1 MKQQPGVEL
10 HSANPM
16 DWAIIDDT
24 SNHVFRVHR
33 RAFTDPQVLEFE
45 RRNIFERCW
54 LYLGHESEVEAS
66 GSFVSRK
73 VGGRPLI
80 FNRDQ
85 DGVLRVFYNACM
97 HRGAALCR
105 EPSGRTRN
113 YTCPYHGWVY
123 GMDGKLKDQPLPDSY
138 APACN
143 ANGELNLKP
152 VQKFSSFRGFVFVN
166 FDAGADTLENYLDG
180 ACEYLELASLQSA
193 AGMTILPGTQSYSA
207 RANWKLL
214 QENSADGYHADTT
227 HASYMD
233 YIKNRE
239 GGVHNLYSARGF
251 GRVRNLGNGH
261 SVSES
266 LNGTPWGRPTARPMP
281 SWGPEVAQELAEVH
295 QRMVAR
301 LGEEKATFI
310 CHGDRNLL
318 VFPNLVVNDVG
329 ALTVRTFY
337 PQEPGYFEITAWALA
352 PKDESARIRDL
363 RMRNFLEFLGPGGF
377 ATPDDQEMLELCH
390 KGYMATG
397 AGAGGPEWN
406 DISRGMRDEN
416 GPTPSKQDELQMRT
430 FWRRWKLMLEAQGAP
445 DAQGAQGAQ
454 ASTQR
459 SIPVKV
465 AA

>member
-1 MKQQPGVEL
+1 M
-10 HSANPM
+10 
-16 DWAIIDDT
+16 
-24 SNHVFRVHR
+24 
-33 RAFTDPQVLEFE
+33 
-45 RRNIFERCW
+45 
-54 LYLGHESEVEAS
+54 
-66 GSFVSRK
+66 
-73 VGGRPLI
+73 
-80 FNRDQ
+80 
-85 DGVLRVFYNACM
+85 
-97 HRGAALCR
+97 
-105 EPSGRTRN
+105 
-113 YTCPYHGWVY
+113 
-123 GMDGKLKDQPLPDSY
+123 
-138 APACN
+138 
-143 ANGELNLKP
+143 
-152 VQKFSSFRGFVFVN
+152 QKFSSFKGFVFVN

-281 SWGPEVAQELAEVH
+281 SWGPEVAQELEEVH
-295 QRMVAR
+295 LRMVAR

-397 AGAGGPEWN
+397 VGAGGPEWN
-406 DISRGMRDEN
+406 DISRGMLDEN

-430 FWRRWKLMLEAQGAP
+430 FWRRWKQMLEVQGEP
-445 DAQGAQGAQ
+445 DAQGTQGAP
-454 ASTQR
+454 ASTPH